1 MKRDI
6 PSAASSEAMR
16 WGSDAIAATLA
27 ALDLRYIALNPGSSY
42 RGLHDSLVNHLGN
55 ENPALLTCLHEEHA
69 VAIAHGYAKVTGRPM
84 AVVLHS
90 NVGLMHAT
98 MAIYN
103 AFCDRVPML
112 ILGATGPLDAA
123 RRRPWIDWIHTA
135 GDQGALIRNFCKWDD
150 QPGSPQAAIDS
161 VMQAHYLTRVYPSAP
176 AYVCLDSQVQEQA
189 LSEALA
195 LPDPERFK
203 EPEPPA
209 PSPQALA
216 RAATILAGAARPLIL
231 IGRVSAGEEHWQARI
246 ELAERL
252 GACVLTDL
260 KTQAAFPSDHRL
272 NPAVPGLWLTPTG
285 KELVE
290 AADVILSL
298 DWIDLAGTL
307 GSVSPKAA
315 VVSATLDHTLHNG
328 WSKDHFGL
336 PAADLQIAAHPD
348 ALVSALLKQ
357 VDGVAGREGWPPAL
371 TAAPPPGRPSA
382 AGLPMGELVD
392 ALNGAL
398 SDGEA
403 CLVRVPLGLDGAYL
417 KVDGPLDY
425 LGHDGG
431 GGLGSGPGMAVGAAL
446 ALSGD
451 ERLAVAVLGDG
462 DFLMGSSAIWTAVH
476 YGLRLLIVVANN
488 RSFFNDEVHQEQVA
502 RTRERPVENRWLGQH
517 IRDPD
522 PDLATLARSLGAV
535 GHGPVQDEAALSK
548 VLAKAVET
556 ARAGAVVVV
565 DVRVSADG

>member
-1 MKRDI
+1 
-6 PSAASSEAMR
+6 MR

-42 RGLHDSLVNHLGN
+42 RGLHDSLVNYLGN

-84 AVVLHS
+84 AVALHS

-123 RRRPWIDWIHTA
+123 RRRPWIDWIHTG
-135 GDQGALIRNFCKWDD
+135 GDQGALIRSFCKWDD

-161 VMQAHYLTRVYPSAP
+161 VMQAHYMTRTYPSAP
-176 AYVCLDSQVQEQA
+176 TYVCLDSYVQEQA
-189 LSEALA
+189 LSEGLA
-195 LPDPERFK
+195 LPDPKRFK

-209 PSPQALA
+209 PSPQALT
-216 RAATILAGAARPLIL
+216 RAAAILARAARPLIL
-231 IGRVSAGEEHWQARI
+231 MGRVSAGEEHWQARI

-260 KTQAAFPSDHRL
+260 KTPAAFPSDHRL

-285 KELVE
+285 RELAE
-290 AADVILSL
+290 AADVIVSL

-307 GSVSPKAA
+307 GSVSHTAT
-315 VVSATLDHTLHNG
+315 VISATLDHTLHNG

-336 PAADLQIAAHPD
+336 PAADLQVAAHPD
-348 ALVSALLKQ
+348 ALVSALLKE
-357 VDGVAGREGWPPAL
+357 VDGVAAREGWPPAL
-371 TAAPPPGRPSA
+371 TTAPQPGQPSA
-382 AGLPMGELVD
+382 DGLPLGELVD
-392 ALNGAL
+392 VLSSALNG
-398 SDGEA
+398 GET
-403 CLVRVPLGLDGAYL
+403 CLVRVPLGLDGASL
-417 KVDGPLDY
+417 KVDAPLDY

-446 ALSGD
+446 GLSGGD
-451 ERLAVAVLGDG
+451 RLAVAVLGDG

-488 RSFFNDEVHQEQVA
+488 RSFFNDEVHQGQVA
-502 RTRERPVENRWLGQH
+502 RARERPVENSWLGQH
-517 IRDPD
+517 IREPD
-522 PDLATLARSLGAV
+522 PDLAALARSLGAV
-535 GHGPVQDEAALSK
+535 GYGPVQDEAALSE
-548 VLAKAVET
+548 VLAQAVET